1 MLKMKT
7 ENSFTK
13 LIGNTPLIKLE
24 KLSKLTRC
32 NILGKAEF
40 LNPGQSVKDRAA
52 LYILKDAIEKKK
64 INKNGIIVEGTAGNT
79 GIGLTLVGNSF
90 GLKSVIVM
98 PKTQSEE
105 KKNELRTYGAD
116 LILVPAVPYSNP
128 KNYVR
133 YSETLANKIKI
144 KNKGKSV
151 FWANQFDNLAN
162 FKAHYET
169 TGPEIWNDT
178 KGKIDGFICSVGTGG
193 TIAGIGCFLKK
204 KNKKIKIG
212 LVDPL
217 GSALYNYYANG
228 ELKSKG
234 SSITEGIGQ
243 SRITENLKK
252 AKIDESFQANDKEAL
267 KIVFDLL
274 KEQGLV
280 MGGSTGINVIGAIK
294 LAKKLG
300 PGSTIVT
307 ILCDYGTR
315 YFSKIY
321 NKKFLKSKNLPIPS
335 WIK

>member
-1 MLKMKT
+1 MKI
-7 ENSFTK
+7 ENNFTK

-24 KLSKLTRC
+24 NASKFTKC

-52 LYILKDAIEKKK
+52 LYIIKDAIKKK
-64 INKNGIIVEGTAGNT
+64 KLRKDGIIVEGTAGNT

-105 KKNELRTYGAD
+105 KKNELKTYGAK
-116 LILVPAVPYSNP
+116 LILVPAVPYSNS

-133 YSETLANKIKI
+133 YSETLSNKIKK
-144 KNKGKSV
+144 KNKNKSV
-151 FWANQFDNLAN
+151 LWANQFDNLAN
-162 FKAHYET
+162 FQAHYET
-169 TGPEIWNDT
+169 TGPEIWKDT

-193 TIAGIGCFLKK
+193 TIAGTGSFLKK
-204 KNKKIKIG
+204 KNKKIKIA
-212 LVDPL
+212 LVDPM
-217 GSALYNYYANG
+217 GSALHNYYANG
-228 ELKSKG
+228 ELKSSG

-252 AKIDESFQANDKEAL
+252 AKIDESFQANDADAL

-274 KEQGLV
+274 KEEGLI
-280 MGGSTGINVIGAIK
+280 MGGSTGINIMGAIQ

-321 NKKFLKSKNLPIPS
+321 NKKFLKSKKLPIPN

>member
-1 MLKMKT
+1 MK
-7 ENSFTK
+7 NLQDNFING
-13 LIGNTPLIKLE
+13 IGNTPLIKLRAASE
-24 KLSKLTRC
+24 ITGC
-32 NILGKAEF
+32 NIYGKAEY
-40 LNPGQSVKDRAA
+40 LNPGGSVKDRAA
-52 LYILKDAIEKKK
+52 LALLKDAEEKKLISK
-64 INKNGIIVEGTAGNT
+64 GGIIVEGTAGNT

-90 GLKSVIVM
+90 GLKSVIIM

-105 KKNELRTYGAD
+105 KKNELRTYGAK

-133 YSETLANKIKI
+133 YSETLANEIKK
-144 KNKGKSV
+144 KNKHKSV
-151 FWANQFDNLAN
+151 LWANQFDNLAN
-162 FKAHYET
+162 FQAHYET

-193 TIAGIGCFLKK
+193 TIAGTGSFLKK

-212 LVDPL
+212 LVDPM
-217 GSALYNYYANG
+217 GSALHNYYANG
-228 ELKSKG
+228 ELKSSG

-252 AKIDESFQANDKEAL
+252 AEIDESFQSNDVDAL
-267 KIVFDLL
+267 KIVFNLL
-274 KEQGLV
+274 KNEGLV
-280 MGGSTGINVIGAIK
+280 MGGSTGINIMGAIQ

-321 NKKFLKSKNLPIPS
+321 NKKFLKSKKLPIPN